1 MYANCALGSELARM
15 SACRAQEM
23 VNCNDVMNY
32 YRIAPIKSLN
42 PFIRNYA
49 YVNGDGVADYQQRVL
64 PSGCLGLL
72 FFRRSPLIY
81 VDDNGVTYRNHAV
94 IHGVYNKYMDVCP
107 YNVEMIG
114 VYFQPFGARLFFD
127 FPITE
132 LKGIGA
138 TPTDLGDKELMQLEE
153 EIMTAPDIFKC
164 VNLLDEFFMKRIAR
178 NYYSEYG
185 LKRVR
190 HVLTQCL
197 APDKVMTVQEMADA
211 ACLSSRQLSRV
222 FGDFTGFSPKSF
234 MRIFRFQRALSAL
247 HDKNSMLGNK
257 KDDET
262 KLIDV
267 AWENGYYDLSHMNA
281 DFMQL
286 SGSSPKNIL
295 ERMTMLRDLSD
306 TLL

>member
-1 MYANCALGSELARM
+1 
-15 SACRAQEM
+15 
-23 VNCNDVMNY
+23 MNY
-32 YRIAPIKSLN
+32 YRITPTENLQ

-49 YVNGDGVADYQQRVL
+49 YVNGDGVADYHQRVL

-94 IHGVYNKYMDVCP
+94 IHGIYNKYIDVCP

-132 LKGIGA
+132 LKGTGV

-153 EIMTAPDIFKC
+153 DIMTAPDIFKC
-164 VNLLDEFFMKRIAR
+164 VNLLDEFFLKRIAR
-178 NYYSEYG
+178 INHNEYS
-185 LKRVR
+185 LKRVK
-190 HVLTQCL
+190 HVLAQCL
-197 APDKVMTVQEMADA
+197 APGELMTVQEMADA
-211 ACLSSRQLSRV
+211 ACLSPRQFSRV

-234 MRIFRFQRALSAL
+234 LRIVRFQKALSAL
-247 HDKNSMLGNK
+247 KDKNRILSNK
-257 KDDET
+257 KDDEM

-267 AWENGYYDLSHMNA
+267 AWENGYYDLSHMNS

-286 SGSSPKNIL
+286 SGSSPKKIL

>member
-1 MYANCALGSELARM
+1 
-15 SACRAQEM
+15 
-23 VNCNDVMNY
+23 MNY
-32 YRIAPIKSLN
+32 YRIAPTECLE
-42 PFIRNYA
+42 PFICNYA
-49 YVNGDGVADYQQRVL
+49 YVNGDGVAKYQQRVL
-64 PSGCLGLL
+64 PSGCVGLL
-72 FFRRSPLIY
+72 FFRRSPVVY
-81 VDDNGVTYRNHAV
+81 DDDRGVTCRRHAV
-94 IHGVYNKYMDVCP
+94 IHGIYNKYIDVCP

-132 LKGIGA
+132 LRGTGV

-153 EIMTAPDIFKC
+153 EIMSAPDIFRC
-164 VNLLDEFFMKRIAR
+164 VHLLDEFFMKRIACI
-178 NYYSEYG
+178 NHNEYS

-190 HVLTQCL
+190 HVLAQCL
-197 APDKVMTVQEMADA
+197 APGKLMTVHEMADA
-211 ACLSSRQLSRV
+211 ACLSPRQFSRV

-234 MRIFRFQRALSAL
+234 LRIVRFQKALSAL
-247 HDKNSMLGNK
+247 KDKNTMLGNK

-267 AWENGYYDLSHMNA
+267 AWENGYYDISHMNA
-281 DFMQL
+281 DFMLL
-286 SGSSPKNIL
+286 SGSSPKKIL

>member
-1 MYANCALGSELARM
+1 
-15 SACRAQEM
+15 
-23 VNCNDVMNY
+23 MNY
-32 YRIAPIKSLN
+32 YRITPIESLQ

-49 YVNGDGVADYQQRVL
+49 YVNGDGIANYQQRVL
-64 PSGCLGLL
+64 PSGCVGLL
-72 FFRRSPLIY
+72 FFRRSPVVY
-81 VDDNGVTYRNHAV
+81 DDDKGTTCRRHAV
-94 IHGVYNKYMDVCP
+94 IHGVYNKYIDVCP

-132 LKGIGA
+132 LKGTGV

-164 VNLLDEFFMKRIAR
+164 VNLLDEFFLKRIAR
-178 NYYSEYG
+178 NYHNEYN

-190 HVLTQCL
+190 HVLAQCL
-197 APDKVMTVQEMADA
+197 APGEMMTVQEMADA
-211 ACLSSRQLSRV
+211 ACLSPRQFSRV

-234 MRIFRFQRALSAL
+234 LRILRFQKAFSAL
-247 HDKNSMLGNK
+247 QDKERILCNR
-257 KDDET
+257 KDDEM
-262 KLIDV
+262 KLKDV
-267 AWENGYYDLSHMNA
+267 AWEYGYYDLSHMNS

-286 SGSSPKNIL
+286 SGSSPKKIL